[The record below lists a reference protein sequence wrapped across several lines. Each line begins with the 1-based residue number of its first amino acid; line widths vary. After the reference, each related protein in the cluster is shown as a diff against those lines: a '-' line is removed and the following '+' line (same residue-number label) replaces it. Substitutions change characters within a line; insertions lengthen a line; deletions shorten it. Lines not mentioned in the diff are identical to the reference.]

1 MANIKSQKK
10 RNRQNERRHERNKAV
25 RTELKTRVKV
35 AGTAIDTN
43 ADDADALVQA
53 AQKRLGKAV
62 GIVGMIHKNQAAQRT
77 CADDESRAH
86 NTSAAE

>member
-35 AGTAIDTN
+35 AGTAIDTD
-43 ADDADALVQA
+43 ADDAHALVQA
-53 AQKRLGKAV
+53 AQKRLGKAASSGV
-62 GIVGMIHKNQAAQRT
+62 IHKNAAARRT
-77 CADDESRAH
+77 SRLMKRAH
-86 NTSAAE
+86 SSSAD